1 MDKIEYIMLKYLFW
15 VFSYSNIVN
24 GANNEPYNV
33 VNKNPLVWI
42 LRQVLICPDLN
53 QTQKNQYEKH
63 GYCGI
68 YEGISCHCSLLQ

>member
-1 MDKIEYIMLKYLFW
+1 M
-15 VFSYSNIVN
+15 N

-63 GYCGI
+63 GYCGKENDSR
-68 YEGISCHCSLLQ
+68 EGH